1 MKSQGGDDYYGR
13 ECDWWSVGVV
23 VYEMLVG
30 YPPFY
35 AESLIQAYNNIMDH
49 KKTLKFPDKDVH
61 ISPEAKDLIRK
72 FLDSG

>member
-1 MKSQGGDDYYGR
+1 M
-13 ECDWWSVGVV
+13 V

-35 AESLIQAYNNIMDH
+35 AESLIQTYNNIMDY